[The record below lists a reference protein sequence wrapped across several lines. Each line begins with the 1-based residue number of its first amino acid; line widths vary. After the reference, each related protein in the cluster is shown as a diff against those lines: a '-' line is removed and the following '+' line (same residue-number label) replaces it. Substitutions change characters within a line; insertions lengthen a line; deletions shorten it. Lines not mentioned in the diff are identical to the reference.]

1 MPSAPL
7 SPSPRRKGFRFPGLL
22 LLLGL
27 LPLLSPSPAAAR
39 TTTLTVLC
47 TADLHGSVRS
57 TPGRYLDHND
67 GSLLRVA
74 TLVRRVRAET
84 PNVLLLDAGDIFQ
97 GTAESLLSRG
107 EAMSIPMNALG
118 YDAVAV
124 GNHEFDWGVP
134 EAARLLS
141 LLDATPLAANL
152 FVPPSP
158 SPATPRG
165 FGRVRPWTVRTV
177 DGIRVGI
184 VGLTN
189 PNLNQWFRDMAPAG
203 LRAGD
208 SRSALE
214 RCLPSLRREDPQ
226 ILILLAHQSL
236 QAKDDDANE
245 INAIGARFGEFDLVL
260 GAHVHHTVPGA
271 RAGFA
276 DYAQAGSGA
285 SGILRADL
293 EYDTVSRRVTQ
304 KRIQWLPAT
313 PDIPE
318 DPALRAALAPILD
331 RTDREMASV
340 LGRTEL
346 PLTASLAAPG
356 LSPVQQLFCRAI
368 ADATGAEAVLHGVFS
383 PASVPAGPVTL
394 ADVWRL
400 VPYENTVGTAEL
412 TLSEIREILEESIP
426 FLGIVRQIAPWGLA
440 CEIHPYAPPGER
452 IKNLRWADGTP
463 VNGRRRI
470 RVAFNSYH
478 LSGGGGRFP
487 RLAALAA
494 QPHARLAMH
503 PALMRDMVADW
514 IRAHSPLSIPP
525 GDNATLVRAPR
536 PKWQRI
542 AHDPDSAP
550 PAPPVPPSP

>member
-1 MPSAPL
+1 MRP
-7 SPSPRRKGFRFPGLL
+7 LL
-22 LLLGL
+22 L
-27 LPLLSPSPAAAR
+27 AAALLLASLAPAPAR
-39 TTTLTVLC
+39 TVTLTVLC

-57 TPGRYLDHND
+57 TPGRYLEHND

-74 TLVRRVRAET
+74 TLIRQIRAET

-107 EAMSIPMNALG
+107 EAMSVPMNALG

-152 FVPPSP
+152 HISP
-158 SPATPRG
+158 SPVAPRG
-165 FGRVRPWTVRTV
+165 LSRIRPWTVHTV

-226 ILILLAHQSL
+226 ILILLAHQAL

-260 GAHVHHTVPGA
+260 GAHVHRPVPGA

-285 SGILRADL
+285 SGLLRADL
-293 EYDTVSRRVTQ
+293 DYDTVSRRVTQ
-304 KRIQWLPAT
+304 KRIRWLPAT

-318 DPALRAALAPILD
+318 DPELRAALAPILD

-340 LGRTEL
+340 LGRTAS

-356 LSPVQQLFCRAI
+356 LSPVQQLFCQAI
-368 ADATGAEAVLHGVFS
+368 AEATGAEAVLHGVFS
-383 PASVPAGPVTL
+383 SASVPAGPVTL

-412 TLSEIREILEESIP
+412 TLSEIREILEETIP
-426 FLGIVRQIAPWGLA
+426 YLGTVRQVSPWGLA

-452 IKNLRWADGTP
+452 IKDLRWADGTP
-463 VNGRRRI
+463 INGRRRI

-494 QPHARLAMH
+494 QPHARLTMN
-503 PALMRDMVADW
+503 PTLMRDMVTAY
-514 IRAHSPLSIPP
+514 IRAHSPLDIPP
-525 GDNATLVRAPR
+525 GTNVTLVRTPR
-536 PKWQRI
+536 PKWQR
-542 AHDPDSAP
+542 SS
-550 PAPPVPPSP
+550 PSPDAAP